1 MGSGASKTNSLSIEK
16 LCEGLENG
24 TYKKVIVMCGA
35 GISTSAGIPDFRSPS
50 TGLYFKLQKYKL
62 PYPEAIFTYSQFKK
76 NPEPFYHLVRD
87 LFPSELVATPTH
99 KFFTLLHNKNI
110 LQRIYTQNIDALEH
124 IAGVPEE
131 KIIEAHGTFH
141 RCYCTKCNAAYS
153 LKWLKEKVFETA
165 EDEPNVPYCD
175 KCGGVVRPDIVF
187 FGESLPNRY
196 FQNIKSDF
204 QECDLL
210 LVLGTSLTVMP
221 FANLITESK
230 SNVPR
235 VYINLSKPG
244 SAGLLGKIMG
254 LGQNIDFS
262 RDNDIIIQEKCD
274 EVSSKIV
281 KMSGWESDFAQ
292 IQNQTLK
299 L

>member
-50 TGLYFKLQKYKL
+50 TGLYERIIKRFTRFFEYTYDILAIRVKFKLQKYKL

-110 LQRIYTQNIDALEH
+110 LHRIYTQNIDALEH

-141 RCYCTKCNAAYS
+141 RCYCTKCNAAYRQGQNHEKL
-153 LKWLKEKVFETA
+153 LKK
-165 EDEPNVPYCD
+165 
-175 KCGGVVRPDIVF
+175 
-187 FGESLPNRY
+187 
-196 FQNIKSDF
+196 KS
-204 QECDLL
+204 
-210 LVLGTSLTVMP
+210 
-221 FANLITESK
+221 LITCENPSK
-230 SNVPR
+230 SQVAER
-235 VYINLSKPG
+235 KS
-244 SAGLLGKIMG
+244 
-254 LGQNIDFS
+254 F
-262 RDNDIIIQEKCD
+262 
-274 EVSSKIV
+274 
-281 KMSGWESDFAQ
+281 
-292 IQNQTLK
+292 
-299 L
+299 

>member
-50 TGLYFKLQKYKL
+50 TGLYERIIKRFTRVDSFLVHIWHSCNPCKFKLQKYKL

-141 RCYCTKCNAAYS
+141 RCYCTKCNAAYRQGRNHNRL
-153 LKWLKEKVFETA
+153 LKTKFRISESEIT
-165 EDEPNVPYCD
+165 CD
-175 KCGGVVRPDIVF
+175 NP
-187 FGESLPNRY
+187 
-196 FQNIKSDF
+196 
-204 QECDLL
+204 
-210 LVLGTSLTVMP
+210 
-221 FANLITESK
+221 SK
-230 SNVPR
+230 SQVAER
-235 VYINLSKPG
+235 KS
-244 SAGLLGKIMG
+244 
-254 LGQNIDFS
+254 F
-262 RDNDIIIQEKCD
+262 
-274 EVSSKIV
+274 
-281 KMSGWESDFAQ
+281 
-292 IQNQTLK
+292 
-299 L
+299 